1 MLEAGT
7 DLRTIQ
13 IILGHRSLSTTAVYL
28 HIAVNAQQLSDKAPD
43 LLRLAA
49 QSSVKR

>member
-13 IILGHRSLSTTAVYL
+13 IILGHRSLSTTAIYL

-43 LLRLAA
+43 LLQAAA
-49 QSSVKR
+49 QASVNQ